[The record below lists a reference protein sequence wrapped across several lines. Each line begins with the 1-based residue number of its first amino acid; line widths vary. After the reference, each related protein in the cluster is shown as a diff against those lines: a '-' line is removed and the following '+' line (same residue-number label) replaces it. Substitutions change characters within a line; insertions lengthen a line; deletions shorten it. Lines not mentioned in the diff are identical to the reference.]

1 MTFLFSCFY
10 FNINIEV
17 LWIILLLFWLL
28 CYNGAMK
35 TKTVIHKVLVIAVLF
50 VGLLNIVDYFYA
62 LNSTNAA
69 NSGLTA
75 IATVDTTSTLVIS
88 EDNIALDIVPSVE
101 GTFKSAHTTVGTYTN
116 TTGACTV
123 TMTTSFTDLVSGA
136 DSIATLSD
144 AVSEADFTDDRWGYR
159 IGSSG
164 NYGAVETNNEIA
176 SFEQKTGSTAYSS
189 DIYFAAK
196 LTPATR
202 PGAYSNTV
210 TFMST
215 CLPPPSK
222 TYMQDFTLEECQ
234 EYATDENYTLYDRR
248 DDNDYTVRYIEGA
261 CWMTQNLR
269 ITGTVSSEDSNFS
282 TYSSVNVCES
292 DLTAGNSTTQPRC
305 HDSGNITA
313 GAWYNFAAASAR
325 TNSVST
331 SPYMEDICPAGWSLP
346 SYSNADAPGSANSL
360 VNTASTSIAKFSPSI
375 TGDYIDGILHELDSG
390 VWWVNSGNSV
400 SHYYIH
406 YRGTQLNLYNYVGQ
420 QFGFH
425 VRCVRI

>member
-1 MTFLFSCFY
+1 
-10 FNINIEV
+10 
-17 LWIILLLFWLL
+17 
-28 CYNGAMK
+28 MK

-101 GTFKSAHTTVGTYTN
+101 GTFKSAHTTVGTYANTN
-116 TTGACTV
+116 GACTV

-222 TYMQDFTLEECQ
+222 PEPHYLQDFTLEECQ

-248 DDNDYTVRYIEGA
+248 DNNDYTVRYIEGA

-269 ITGTVSSEDSNFS
+269 ITGTINSEDSNFS
-282 TYSSVNVCES
+282 TYSSVNVCEN
-292 DLTAGNSTTQPRC
+292 DLLGGGSVDQPQCHNSGNTTAGV
-305 HDSGNITA
+305 
-313 GAWYNFAAASAR
+313 WYNFAAASAR

-331 SPYMEDICPAGWSLP
+331 SPYVEDICPAGWSLP
-346 SYSNADAPGSANSL
+346 SYSDNGVAGSANSL
-360 VNTASTSIAKFSPSI
+360 ANTASTSIAKFSPSTAGSYNA
-375 TGDYIDGILHELDSG
+375 TGGFSA
-390 VWWVNSGNSV
+390 GNKGTYWTNEGSSS
-400 SHYYIH
+400 SHYY
-406 YRGTQLNLYNYVGQ
+406 LYYQVGEAGESDRFVLLSHVGQ
-420 QFGFH
+420 GWGFH
-425 VRCVRI
+425 VRCVRL